1 MSSCCVDEPKKNS
14 VKRSGLSVV
23 VSMLACLSILVGA
36 GAAEV
41 PILTSSWTSGF
52 GRITT
57 ACFVPG
63 RHDFIIGSE
72 VGTSWLID
80 PDAAQIVQ
88 RFEGQPDS
96 IDCLAFSPDGRWMA
110 SASSVCVQYAV
121 FGYSRYQTTV
131 YIHDLTTGDL
141 RQLRGH
147 EWHLVTS
154 LAFSPDGAYLAVG
167 DNDVVVCDAESGE
180 VLWTLPAHAAG
191 TDFQALCFAGT
202 SDILAVLARGRDGC
216 TAELWNISSGH
227 CFFRAP
233 FECWFAGALA
243 VYAGDDQ
250 TILVIGCD
258 TQVEIWS
265 VEEEVRMLLI
275 DMEAQVL
282 DVAIAPNGK
291 SFAVTTYDGSRDISL
306 MEVASG
312 NSLHILEDNPD
323 TDWRDWGVIDFFE
336 WETIDFSS
344 DGTLLLAAS
353 PQGRVWIWS
362 LEHDSYELPLWKDLA
377 LRPNAPITSVMY
389 NATGTGFAA
398 GDLEGSIRFWEKA
411 DSGLPRLVSVHMN
424 AHAESVD
431 WLFCSSDGVMFA
443 SGSAEGTACLWDVT
457 QPETPKLFRTLASS
471 VPSHLG
477 IPISPDLSILTM
489 FEEPDTLLAA
499 SLSLNEPPRIVWEG
513 GDRCVSAF
521 AWSPKT
527 THLVVGL
534 EDGGVVL
541 VDGVSGTEQ
550 WTSSLHSDLI
560 SSLAFSSDETLVAT
574 GSYDLSVMVWDV
586 DTGQLRCFFP
596 TRSVVESV
604 SFDPEGAR
612 VACGLSNTRID
623 IWDVALGTQLCQLR
637 GHDTR
642 ITSVMFSPD
651 GSWVLSGSEDGTVK
665 LWDLRT
671 LPEEDESP

>member
-1 MSSCCVDEPKKNS
+1 MSTCHVDNAK
-14 VKRSGLSVV
+14 KRSASSSAPAVAVIL
-23 VSMLACLSILVGA
+23 LACALRLA
-36 GAAEV
+36 GADAGDAPV
-41 PILTSSWTSGF
+41 LTSSWTSGF
-52 GRITT
+52 GEITT
-57 ACFVPG
+57 ASFVPG
-63 RHDFIIGSE
+63 RHDFVIGSE
-72 VGTSWLID
+72 IGTSWLID
-80 PDAAQIVQ
+80 PEAARIAQ

-96 IDCLAFSPDGRWMA
+96 VDCLAFTPDGRWMA
-110 SASSVCVQYAV
+110 SASSVCVHSSV
-121 FGYSRYQTTV
+121 IGYSRYETTV
-131 YIHDLTTGDL
+131 YIHDLATGDL
-141 RQLRGH
+141 RQLCGH
-147 EWHLVTS
+147 EWGLVTS
-154 LAFSPDGAYLAVG
+154 LAFSPNGAYLAVG

-191 TDFQALCFAGT
+191 TDFPALCFADT

-216 TAELWNISSGH
+216 TAELWNVSSGH
-227 CFFRAP
+227 CTFQTTLEGSFT
-233 FECWFAGALA
+233 EALA
-243 VYAGDDQ
+243 LHTRAEQ
-250 TILVIGCD
+250 TILVVGCD

-265 VEEEVRMLLI
+265 VEDEARMLLI
-275 DMEAQVL
+275 DMESLVL
-282 DVAIAPNGK
+282 DVAIAPNGE
-291 SFAVTTYDGSRDISL
+291 SFAVTTIDGGISL
-306 MEVASG
+306 LEIVSG
-312 NSLHILEDNPD
+312 NRFHILEDDPD
-323 TDWRDWGVIDFFE
+323 TDWRDWGVIDFFD
-336 WETIDFSS
+336 WETIDFSC

-362 LEHDSYELPLWKDLA
+362 LEHDSYKLPLWKDLA
-377 LRPNAPITSVMY
+377 LRPYAPITSVMY

-398 GDLEGSIRFWEKA
+398 GDLEGGIRFWEKA
-411 DSGLPRLVSVHMN
+411 DSGLPWLVSVHTN

-457 QPETPKLFRTLASS
+457 HPETPKLFRALASS

-499 SLSLNEPPRIVWEG
+499 SLFVNEPPRIVWEG
-513 GDRCVSAF
+513 GGRYISAF
-521 AWSPKT
+521 AWSPKAT
-527 THLVVGL
+527 YLVVGL

-541 VDGVSGTEQ
+541 VDGASGTER

-560 SSLAFSSDETLVAT
+560 SSLTFSPDETLVAT
-574 GSYDLSVMVWDV
+574 GSYDLSAMVWDV

-604 SFDPEGAR
+604 SFDHEGAR
-612 VACGLSNTRID
+612 VACGLSNARID

-642 ITSVMFSPD
+642 VTSVMFSPD

-671 LPEEDESP
+671 LPDEDESP